1 MHVAWLITTFIVH
14 AHAHAHA
21 HRLTW
26 RTQWPCQLEGAGH
39 WSPLQCLLLPP
50 NGQSAAMQQHAID
63 TTGEE
68 TGKQKK
74 KKRQRKK
81 RRGGMTGRKRG
92 TLISDRQRYS
102 QSRESVRP
110 RLFLS
115 GCNRKTEGF
124 KHVIKM
130 PDESRKRQLYKHIIK
145 LTDM

>member
-1 MHVAWLITTFIVH
+1 
-14 AHAHAHA
+14 
-21 HRLTW
+21 
-26 RTQWPCQLEGAGH
+26 
-39 WSPLQCLLLPP
+39 
-50 NGQSAAMQQHAID
+50 MQQHAID

-68 TGKQKK
+68 TGGKKK
-74 KKRQRKK
+74 KKRKAEVEKK
-81 RRGGMTGRKRG
+81 EERGGMTGRKRG

-130 PDESRKRQLYKHIIK
+130 PDESRELQLYKHIIK